1 MDDWNGF
8 SVTRLMP
15 FVSQQDLED
24 TYNLPFK
31 SCVVNGNVASVMC
44 TYDKVNDIP
53 TCVDDSDENLLA
65 GTRKMNLNGYIVFT
79 VAPYSI
85 SNSTIEQLLTL
96 SQTVTVTPQVFY
108 KQQHHGATPEDAAA
122 DAINR
127 GLDLDCGS
135 FLG

>member
-8 SVTRLMP
+8 RVTRLMP

-65 GTRKMNLNGYIVFT
+65 GTRKMNLNGYIVST
-79 VAPYSI
+79 VTPYSI
-85 SNSTIEQLLTL
+85 SNSTIEQLMTL
-96 SQTVTVTPQVFY
+96 SQTVTVTP
-108 KQQHHGATPEDAAA
+108 
-122 DAINR
+122 
-127 GLDLDCGS
+127 
-135 FLG
+135 